1 MVIAAVDMAD
11 AVYRGRPLRAK
22 AGQHQRG
29 AAAQVPR
36 GDGGPGEARYAAD
49 NGIAASLTAASPNGS
64 ITCTNTKTN
73 DYWLNGFSAVVRN
86 VFGRAG
92 DGE

>member
-1 MVIAAVDMAD
+1 MFE
-11 AVYRGRPLRAK
+11 VYKDRVKYSEVTVEGNTSQTLYELPI
-22 AGQHQRG
+22 G
-29 AAAQVPR
+29 AYTVSENT
-36 GDGGPGEARYAAD
+36 GWSWRYAAD
-49 NGIAASLTAASPNGS
+49 NGVAASLTAASPNGS

-86 VFGRAG
+86 VFDRAG